1 MFELIYTLLKLQH
14 LKKLISIIREN
25 LYHKIMK
32 TQIIREDVY
41 RGIALNKKF
50 AKICTHK
57 NQLLVFAFAKICIRE
72 NFYPDLMI
80 YR

>member
-32 TQIIREDVY
+32 TQIIREHVY
-41 RGIALNKKF
+41 RGMALKKKF
-50 AKICTHK
+50 AKICTHE
-57 NQLLVFAFAKICIRE
+57 NQFLVFAFAKICIRE
-72 NFYPDLMI
+72 NFYLDLMV